1 MTIGPY
7 DEYKSKI
14 PNRSKRPQ
22 RRSKRPNQSQRPH
35 RRTERPDRSR
45 YHETFRCQ
53 TVREKFHSYRPND
66 DLRHSQDS
74 QPMTLL
80 YLPRN
85 PGMMKHRPYF
95 LINNLDGYNSTSTK
109 LIVYPPC
116 STELRRM
123 RSKLFC
129 VLHRNLIIVYARLD
143 FLLCMV

>member
-1 MTIGPY
+1 MTSFFLSRKEESSASHRTMSTNP
-7 DEYKSKI
+7 
-14 PNRSKRPQ
+14 RSQRPQ
-22 RRSKRPNQSQRPH
+22 GRSERPNHSQRPH

-109 LIVYPPC
+109 INCL
-116 STELRRM
+116 SSMFNGAT
-123 RSKLFC
+123 
-129 VLHRNLIIVYARLD
+129 
-143 FLLCMV
+143 